1 MYRDYSTLKYLVK
14 PILGGIICRWLLLF
28 QEYEFEVV
36 VKLGKLNVGPYHLSH
51 ILSGE
56 DACNLDDNFL
66 DAQLFV
72 VNMVDDYFSD
82 IVQFLSIGMAPSK
95 MIVVQ
100 KKKLV
105 VKAADY

>member
-1 MYRDYSTLKYLVK
+1 MYTNHFTLKYLVNK
-14 PILGGIICRWLLLF
+14 PFFGGRISRWILLF
-28 QEYEFEVV
+28 QEYDFEVV

-82 IVQFLSIGMAPSK
+82 IVQFLSTCMAPLDMTVS
-95 MIVVQ
+95 Q
-100 KKKLV
+100 KKQLV
-105 VKAADY
+105 VK